1 MKKRA
6 GNKVVAN
13 YTIEDEDG
21 LVNSAYI
28 MHNGEKVKVEVE
40 DGKYTFSDIDVES
53 SKHSFKL
60 VVEYE
65 TPDGK
70 TQKVESEELTLGEEH
85 VHEWEDATCTEP
97 KTCKTCGATEGE
109 ALGHDWKDATTEAPK
124 TCSRCGA
131 TEGEKLPTETK
142 PKKSCKKTSLA
153 SILVSLTV
161 LVGCVLIRRKHN

>member
-21 LVNSAYI
+21 LVTSAYI
-28 MHNGEKVKVEVE
+28 MHNGEKVKVEVA

-53 SKHSFKL
+53 SRHSFKL

-70 TQKVESEELTLGEEH
+70 PQKVESEELTLGEEH
-85 VHEWEDATCTEP
+85 VHEWVEATCTAP

-109 ALGHDWKDATTEAPK
+109 ALGHDWKEATTEAPK
-124 TCSRCGA
+124 TCTRCGA
-131 TEGEKLPTETK
+131 TEGEKLPTEK
-142 PKKSCKKTSLA
+142 PKKNCKKTSLI

-161 LVGCVLIRRKHN
+161 VAGCLVIRRKHN